1 MKKVF
6 HSAEQAIDGLIFDG
20 MKIAA
25 GGFGLCGIP
34 EDSIAALKKSGIK
47 NLIIACCI
55 ADALH
60 QYIDY
65 CRKYI
70 NFKKY

>member
-6 HSAEQAIDGLIFDG
+6 HSAEEAIDGLIFDG

-34 EDSIAALKKSGIK
+34 EESIAALKTVSYTHLTLPT
-47 NLIIACCI
+47 N
-55 ADALH
+55 
-60 QYIDY
+60 
-65 CRKYI
+65 REV
-70 NFKKY
+70 

>member
-25 GGFGLCGIP
+25 GGLVYGIP
-34 EDSIAALKKSGIK
+34 EG
-47 NLIIACCI
+47 
-55 ADALH
+55 
-60 QYIDY
+60 Q
-65 CRKYI
+65 
-70 NFKKY
+70 

>member
-34 EDSIAALKKSGIK
+34 EESIAALKMSGIK
-47 NLIIACCI
+47 NLIIAI
-55 ADALH
+55 LL
-60 QYIDY
+60 IVTS
-65 CRKYI
+65 KLKPTI
-70 NFKKY
+70 TI